1 MKQHDN
7 LNNLF
12 ARIVFQDAEEAF
24 KELFFDFFGPLCL
37 FANRYIEDKA
47 ICEDVVQDVFFQIW
61 IQKKHLNIQR
71 SARNYLITSV
81 RNACIDYLRTNQ
93 AKFQH
98 IQATDINESIIN
110 EHGMGEET
118 LSVLAVSE
126 LKEQL
131 DKSLAKLPEPV
142 RQAFELNR
150 FEDLTYNEIASQMNV
165 SVKTVE
171 AYISKALKLLRVD
184 LKDFLPFISLFLY
197 TSS

>member
-1 MKQHDN
+1 MKQQDD
-7 LNNLF
+7 LNALF
-12 ARIVFQDAEEAF
+12 SRIAFQDSGEVF

-47 ICEDVVQDVFFQIW
+47 VCEDVVQDVFFQIW
-61 IQKKHLNIQR
+61 VQRKRLNIQQ

-81 RNACIDYLRTNQ
+81 RNACVDYLRTNH
-93 AKFQH
+93 AKYKY
-98 IQATDINESIIN
+98 ISTSEINESFIN
-110 EHGMGEET
+110 EYATSEDT
-118 LSVLAVSE
+118 FSVLAVSE

-131 DKSLAKLPEPV
+131 DKSLAQLPVAV

-150 FEDLTYNEIASQMNV
+150 FEDLTYNEIASQMDI

-171 AYISKALKLLRVD
+171 AYISKALKLLRVE
-184 LKDFLPFISLFLY
+184 LKDYLPFISLFLY